1 MAVLKADV
9 DSMGM
14 YLKDEKND
22 VIDRF
27 ENFDLFSR
35 TLDNFFSLYVP
46 ELMRSECP
54 NSYTVFAGGDDLFL
68 LGAWDEILALARR
81 IQHEFHRFTKGAL
94 SISFGIAIA
103 KPSHPIARLA
113 EFTEELLEKA
123 KEIDSNK
130 NAITLFN
137 ETVKWE
143 SYLKVH
149 AELTDTFS
157 LLKDTEN
164 TAFLYRLL
172 ELVEMKKRVL
182 RGDIEATMW
191 KSKLRYSWSRNMSK
205 EDSKILESL
214 DSNIENHPSETK
226 MFLSEYI
233 YKRRIA

>member
-1 MAVLKADV
+1 MGNFLKESDV
-9 DSMGM
+9 TNS
-14 YLKDEKND
+14 
-22 VIDRF
+22 F
-27 ENFDLFSR
+27 ENFDTFSK
-35 TLDNFFSLYVP
+35 TLNNFFALYVP
-46 ELMRSECP
+46 KLMQQRFRDT
-54 NSYTVFAGGDDLFL
+54 YTVFAGGDDLFL

-81 IQHEFHRFTKGAL
+81 IHQEFHQFTKGAL

-123 KEIDSNK
+123 KEIDSDK
-130 NAITLFN
+130 NAITLFG
-137 ETVKWE
+137 ETAKWE
-143 SYLKVH
+143 SYLNVH
-149 AELTDTFS
+149 NKLTDTFS
-157 LLKDTEN
+157 LLKDADN

-191 KSKLRYSWSRNMSK
+191 KSKLRYSWSRNMSN

-214 DSNIENHPSETK
+214 DNSIEKYPSETK

-233 YKRRIA
+233 YKRRIV